1 MDQPVAAE
9 IVNLHKT
16 FKTGLGKPVVHAVRG
31 IDMNIR
37 QGEVYGLIGPNGS
50 GKSTLMKALL
60 GLVRPTEGSC
70 SIFGRSSLA
79 PDSKEEVGFLPENPY
94 FYKFLTGAET
104 VSFYGRL
111 CGLSGKSLKAK
122 VRELLELVGLAD
134 AADRRLGGYSKG
146 MLQRIGMAQALVQSP
161 RLLVLDEPTA
171 GVDPLGSRDIRNII
185 ENLKGRGMT
194 VFLCSHLLEQ
204 VQEVCDRVGVI
215 FKGLLIAEGSVNE
228 LTRDSDKQEILLEHA
243 SPELMERLKDMV
255 KYAYENTVYY
265 KRSFDEAG
273 VKPEDI
279 TSLADIEKFP
289 FIDKKTERETQ
300 HVGSFFGE
308 MCSVPEEDVVFMAT
322 SSGSTGVPTVSP
334 FTQEDFDLW
343 QSTEARLFWQAGM
356 RPNDRYVHGLNFA
369 LYVGGPDVMGAQELG
384 ALAIW
389 VGAVPSDRLLFVLK
403 QYQPTVIW
411 TSPSYAW
418 ALGEKAK
425 EKGFDPRED
434 FSIHTIIV
442 AGEPGGSISS
452 TREAIED
459 LWGAKVVDFFG
470 LSDIYGACA
479 AMCEAKD
486 GLHIVEDQILV
497 ETVDPTTGEVLE
509 PGSVGELTYTT
520 LMKKARPMIRFRS
533 GDIGYVSTDKC
544 ECGRTLARIHVTG
557 RKDEMFIVGAVNV
570 FPSDVEYVVRASKG
584 LTGEYSIRVYDENY
598 TTRYEVSVE
607 RALGSEEPYAEVAKR
622 VEAALKA
629 HCGVRPAKVI
639 VYDAGKLGTSSA
651 HKASR
656 FVDERTQK

>member
-1 MDQPVAAE
+1 MAKKNIPYDQKYYDPE
-9 IVNLHKT
+9 IECM
-16 FKTGLGKPVVHAVRG
+16 P
-31 IDMNIR
+31 
-37 QGEVYGLIGPNGS
+37 
-50 GKSTLMKALL
+50 
-60 GLVRPTEGSC
+60 
-70 SIFGRSSLA
+70 RS
-79 PDSKEEVGFLPENPY
+79 
-94 FYKFLTGAET
+94 
-104 VSFYGRL
+104 
-111 CGLSGKSLKAK
+111 
-122 VRELLELVGLAD
+122 ELE
-134 AADRRLGGYSKG
+134 K
-146 MLQRIGMAQALVQSP
+146 LQL
-161 RLLVLDEPTA
+161 
-171 GVDPLGSRDIRNII
+171 
-185 ENLKGRGMT
+185 
-194 VFLCSHLLEQ
+194 
-204 VQEVCDRVGVI
+204 
-215 FKGLLIAEGSVNE
+215 
-228 LTRDSDKQEILLEHA
+228 
-243 SPELMERLKDMV
+243 ERLQAMV

-607 RALGSEEPYAEVAKR
+607 RAFGSEEPYAEVAKR

>member
-1 MDQPVAAE
+1 MAKKNIPYDQKYYDPE
-9 IVNLHKT
+9 IEC
-16 FKTGLGKPVVHAVRG
+16 
-31 IDMNIR
+31 M
-37 QGEVYGLIGPNGS
+37 
-50 GKSTLMKALL
+50 
-60 GLVRPTEGSC
+60 
-70 SIFGRSSLA
+70 
-79 PDSKEEVGFLPENPY
+79 
-94 FYKFLTGAET
+94 
-104 VSFYGRL
+104 
-111 CGLSGKSLKAK
+111 
-122 VRELLELVGLAD
+122 
-134 AADRRLGGYSKG
+134 
-146 MLQRIGMAQALVQSP
+146 P
-161 RLLVLDEPTA
+161 R
-171 GVDPLGSRDIRNII
+171 
-185 ENLKGRGMT
+185 
-194 VFLCSHLLEQ
+194 
-204 VQEVCDRVGVI
+204 
-215 FKGLLIAEGSVNE
+215 
-228 LTRDSDKQEILLEHA
+228 
-243 SPELMERLKDMV
+243 PELEKLQLERLQAMV

-497 ETVDPTTGEVLE
+497 KLSTRRPVRCSSQAASVSLPT
-509 PGSVGELTYTT
+509 
-520 LMKKARPMIRFRS
+520 RRS
-533 GDIGYVSTDKC
+533 
-544 ECGRTLARIHVTG
+544 
-557 RKDEMFIVGAVNV
+557 
-570 FPSDVEYVVRASKG
+570 
-584 LTGEYSIRVYDENY
+584 
-598 TTRYEVSVE
+598 
-607 RALGSEEPYAEVAKR
+607 
-622 VEAALKA
+622 
-629 HCGVRPAKVI
+629 
-639 VYDAGKLGTSSA
+639 
-651 HKASR
+651 
-656 FVDERTQK
+656 

>member
-111 CGLSGKSLKAK
+111 CGLSGKSLKEK

-161 RLLVLDEPTA
+161 

-243 SPELMERLKDMV
+243 SPELMERLKEMV
-255 KYAYENTVYY
+255 K
-265 KRSFDEAG
+265 
-273 VKPEDI
+273 EDGRAVWLEDGHPRN
-279 TSLADIEKFP
+279 SLE
-289 FIDKKTERETQ
+289 
-300 HVGSFFGE
+300 
-308 MCSVPEEDVVFMAT
+308 SVFLK
-322 SSGSTGVPTVSP
+322 S
-334 FTQEDFDLW
+334 
-343 QSTEARLFWQAGM
+343 
-356 RPNDRYVHGLNFA
+356 
-369 LYVGGPDVMGAQELG
+369 
-384 ALAIW
+384 
-389 VGAVPSDRLLFVLK
+389 LLE
-403 QYQPTVIW
+403 W
-411 TSPSYAW
+411 
-418 ALGEKAK
+418 K
-425 EKGFDPRED
+425 EKHPNP
-434 FSIHTIIV
+434 
-442 AGEPGGSISS
+442 EP
-452 TREAIED
+452 
-459 LWGAKVVDFFG
+459 
-470 LSDIYGACA
+470 
-479 AMCEAKD
+479 
-486 GLHIVEDQILV
+486 
-497 ETVDPTTGEVLE
+497 
-509 PGSVGELTYTT
+509 
-520 LMKKARPMIRFRS
+520 
-533 GDIGYVSTDKC
+533 
-544 ECGRTLARIHVTG
+544 
-557 RKDEMFIVGAVNV
+557 
-570 FPSDVEYVVRASKG
+570 
-584 LTGEYSIRVYDENY
+584 
-598 TTRYEVSVE
+598 
-607 RALGSEEPYAEVAKR
+607 
-622 VEAALKA
+622 
-629 HCGVRPAKVI
+629 
-639 VYDAGKLGTSSA
+639 
-651 HKASR
+651 
-656 FVDERTQK
+656 